1 MTSTKLINGSATQLV
16 TYLGWLVAV
25 CLAFMLL
32 WIGQLFFASQAEK
45 TILLQ
50 EQELTRA
57 TIRSLQNQLEA
68 ERILSNHQR
77 HLAEQE
83 IKEIKQKLQD

>member
-1 MTSTKLINGSATQLV
+1 
-16 TYLGWLVAV
+16 
-25 CLAFMLL
+25 MLL